1 HGQLRARVTAPSR
14 AGKSGTKERGG
25 GAPLY
30 GEGRG
35 PTRAASS
42 TSAST
47 RVSCASS
54 TSASTRVSCARSSR
68 SVAIRPPL
76 KTRHRRRSKAHRTGL
91 DRIEKPAA
99 WLLVVGSREVF
110 RRARRSR
117 RELELWAS
125 LPGRRGEIGTV
136 ADRAD
141 LLAALGELSE
151 RQRTVVVA
159 RYFYGLSY
167 DEIASHFEI
176 KSGTVGATLH
186 QAIERL
192 RQIQLSGR
200 LARGAMR

>member
-1 HGQLRARVTAPSR
+1 MTDPWRELYEREYPRLLRALVA
-14 AGKSGTKERGG
+14 
-25 GAPLY
+25 L
-30 GEGRG
+30 GRD
-35 PTRAASS
+35 PAA
-42 TSAST
+42 AEDAAQEAF
-47 RVSCASS
+47 VK
-54 TSASTRVSCARSSR
+54 AR
-68 SVAIRPPL
+68 
-76 KTRHRRRSKAHRTGL
+76 RTGL

-125 LPGRRGEIGTV
+125 LPERHDEIDTV

-167 DEIASHFEI
+167 DEIASHFDI
-176 KSGTVGATLH
+176 KSGTVGAILH

-192 RQIQLSGR
+192 RQIQLAGR
-200 LARGAMR
+200 LARGVMR